1 MIASCPGAAGLARR
15 VGALAAA
22 ASLRAGAGAAQP
34 RLNRIE
40 QHSLEEMKVSIR
52 EQVQAIQKLQDI
64 MTAQGRDLAVLQE
77 QLALRRRP

>member
-1 MIASCPGAAGLARR
+1 M
-15 VGALAAA
+15 AAA
-22 ASLRAGAGAAQP
+22 ASLRAGAGSARS
-34 RLNRIE
+34 RLDRIE

-77 QLALRRRP
+77 QLALRRRA

>member
-1 MIASCPGAAGLARR
+1 M
-15 VGALAAA
+15 
-22 ASLRAGAGAAQP
+22 
-34 RLNRIE
+34 
-40 QHSLEEMKVSIR
+40 SIR